1 MGGILYV
8 CHLAVKSFLLK
19 NLNLGFNSNFMVGVF
34 QPSPCEAGAIL
45 CKPSGGC
52 NTFARHYLMLQ
63 SLEVPSQLLEQL
75 LIHQAPA
82 AGGHPYPEITL
93 PAGQFLQLRLV
104 TCRLDAD
111 FGAP

>member
-52 NTFARHYLMLQ
+52 NTFARHYLMLLCIPVMLTP
-63 SLEVPSQLLEQL
+63 SSSDCDPSMLEIP
-75 LIHQAPA
+75 P
-82 AGGHPYPEITL
+82 HP
-93 PAGQFLQLRLV
+93 F
-104 TCRLDAD
+104 
-111 FGAP
+111 